1 MIFKI
6 THFKCI
12 IHKNNLKKQLE
23 CTADEYRCNSGKC
36 IPELALCD
44 NAKDCPQGD
53 DEQDCECARNEVSK
67 A

>member
-1 MIFKI
+1 MYY
-6 THFKCI
+6 THK
-12 IHKNNLKKQLE
+12 NLKKKQLA

-44 NAKDCPQGD
+44 GAKDCPQGD